1 MELLKVETVSGYV
14 VTTFT
19 ITGSD
24 PPSGQAAE
32 DGQEY
37 HPCVGLGYKLLSFRL
52 AIEVVP

>member
-1 MELLKVETVSGYV
+1 METVSGCV
-14 VTTFT
+14 ATTFT

-37 HPCVGLGYKLLSFRL
+37 HPGLGLGYKLLSFGL